1 MSDGGVVIGIGNSF
15 RGDDGVGL
23 AVADEIAKRGLAD
36 VRVVTAIGEPGA
48 ILDAWTGARLATVVD
63 AAMGEN
69 AKPGRIRHWTPG
81 DDAESSIVS
90 FTCFWA
96 AADLCA
102 GRSARTATRE
112 TVGLTVDIA
121 DASLGVGFTPPVA
134 AAVPEVI
141 KAVLEEL
148 GRCLCDSAGYPTT
161 SCDSPARTASSL
173 GCLGSARS
181 ANRSEDPIPGR
192 QSDVD
197 GQRCLVSMRGSNGI
211 GARACEPQIC
221 FWGFS
226 ARTWR
231 RPGSPP
237 AVDSV
242 AGAVSGSRQVRR
254 EW

>member
-1 MSDGGVVIGIGNSF
+1 MPGPVP
-15 RGDDGVGL
+15 
-23 AVADEIAKRGLAD
+23 
-36 VRVVTAIGEPGA
+36 AI
-48 ILDAWTGARLATVVD
+48 VVD

-102 GRSARTATRE
+102 GRSSRTATRE
-112 TVGLTVDIA
+112 TRRFDRGHRRCQSRRWVHTARGRRRPRSLRRCWRSSVGVCATRLDTRRQAAIRLRV
-121 DASLGVGFTPPVA
+121 PPRRWV
-134 AAVPEVI
+134 
-141 KAVLEEL
+141 VLEAQ
-148 GRCLCDSAGYPTT
+148 GRRTGRRTQLQVGNPT
-161 SCDSPARTASSL
+161 SMARGAW
-173 GCLGSARS
+173 C
-181 ANRSEDPIPGR
+181 
-192 QSDVD
+192 
-197 GQRCLVSMRGSNGI
+197 RCVASNGI
-211 GARACEPQIC
+211 GSRACEPQIC

-226 ARTWR
+226 ARTWW

>member
-1 MSDGGVVIGIGNSF
+1 M
-15 RGDDGVGL
+15 
-23 AVADEIAKRGLAD
+23 ADEIAKRGLAD

-102 GRSARTATRE
+102 GRSSRTATRE
-112 TVGLTVDIA
+112 TRRFDRGHRPMPVSALGSHRPWPPPSQRSLRRWWRSSVGVCATRLDTRRQAAIRLRV
-121 DASLGVGFTPPVA
+121 PPRRWV
-134 AAVPEVI
+134 
-141 KAVLEEL
+141 VLEVQ
-148 GRCLCDSAGYPTT
+148 GRRTGRRTQFQVGNPT
-161 SCDSPARTASSL
+161 SMARGAW
-173 GCLGSARS
+173 C
-181 ANRSEDPIPGR
+181 
-192 QSDVD
+192 
-197 GQRCLVSMRGSNGI
+197 RCVASNGI

-242 AGAVSGSRQVRR
+242 AGAVSGSREVRR

>member
-1 MSDGGVVIGIGNSF
+1 MSDGVVIGIGNSF
-15 RGDDGVGL
+15 RRDDGVGL

-48 ILDAWTGARLATVVD
+48 ILDAWTGAR
-63 AAMGEN
+63 
-69 AKPGRIRHWTPG
+69 
-81 DDAESSIVS
+81 
-90 FTCFWA
+90 
-96 AADLCA
+96 
-102 GRSARTATRE
+102 RSWSMQRWARTPSRGESDTGRQATTPNRASLVSHAFGLPQTYALGE
-112 TVGLTVDIA
+112 ALERLPEKLVGLTVDIA

-141 KAVLEEL
+141 KACWRSSVGVCATRLDTRRQAAIRLRVPPRRWVVLEVQ
-148 GRCLCDSAGYPTT
+148 GRRTGRRTQFQVGNPT
-161 SCDSPARTASSL
+161 SMARGAW
-173 GCLGSARS
+173 C
-181 ANRSEDPIPGR
+181 
-192 QSDVD
+192 
-197 GQRCLVSMRGSNGI
+197 RCVASNGI

-226 ARTWR
+226 ARTWW